1 MDCGDYQVIAI
12 VRATD
17 CGDYLV
23 IGNVRAIECGDC
35 LVIGIVQTI
44 DFGDGM
50 NWICSDKRFQRL
62 STSIQQQLELCNQF
76 MPRAF

>member
-35 LVIGIVQTI
+35 PLIVIGNVETI
-44 DFGDGM
+44 DF
-50 NWICSDKRFQRL
+50 RRL
-62 STSIQQQLELCNQF
+62 SASWIF
-76 MPRAF
+76 